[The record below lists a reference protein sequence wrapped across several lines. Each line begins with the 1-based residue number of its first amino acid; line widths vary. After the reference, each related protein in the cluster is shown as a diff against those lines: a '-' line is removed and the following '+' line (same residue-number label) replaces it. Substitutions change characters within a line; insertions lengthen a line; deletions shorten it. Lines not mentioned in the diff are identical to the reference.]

1 MVPLTVSDFT
11 EKEKLPRLFLFF
23 NSFHYLVSLNK
34 TYLKVIYAYK
44 VEKSSADKSPVY
56 WQIMK
61 FFSKL
66 TQSLICIPL
75 PSAYIFPIFVCHF
88 FLLRF

>member
-23 NSFHYLVSLNK
+23 DSFHYLVSLNK

-56 WQIMK
+56 
-61 FFSKL
+61 
-66 TQSLICIPL
+66 
-75 PSAYIFPIFVCHF
+75 
-88 FLLRF
+88 